1 MGLLE
6 FLNEN
11 RGDFAVIFSAVVAI
25 AIIVYAILTGKLE
38 LFSAIVA
45 FATVMYVILTCRLV
59 SETKKMREAQTEPK
73 VSVTIQPREEW
84 INLIDMVIQNIGLG
98 PAYNIKFE
106 INPDFEYMKGKF
118 LSELGFMKNG
128 LKYLAPNQKLQFF
141 LTSMIENFEEKTK
154 KSFEIKVTYQNSIGK
169 TYKDVYMIDF
179 SQLIGLSQLG
189 EPPLYKIAKN
199 VEEIKKDI
207 HHLSTGLIKVIETKQ
222 LLEQSKQPKKE
233 DEV

>member
-1 MGLLE
+1 MGLVE

-11 RGDFAVIFSAVVAI
+11 SGAFAVIFSAVVAI
-25 AIIVYAILTGKLE
+25 ATVVYAILTW
-38 LFSAIVA
+38 
-45 FATVMYVILTCRLV
+45 RLV
-59 SETKKMREAQTEPK
+59 SETRKMREAQTEPK

-84 INLIDMVIQNIGLG
+84 IKLIDMVIQNIGLG

-141 LTSMIENFEEKTK
+141 LTIENFEEKTK
-154 KSFEIKVTYQNSIGK
+154 KSFEIRVTYQNSIGK
-169 TYKDVYMIDF
+169 TYKDVYTIDF

-189 EPPLYKIAKN
+189 EEPPLYKIAKN

-207 HHLSTGLIKVIETKQ
+207 HHLSTGFHKIKVIRYTKEDVEEETKQ
-222 LLEQSKQPKKE
+222 LLERSKQPKKE

>member
-1 MGLLE
+1 MGLVE

-11 RGDFAVIFSAVVAI
+11 SGAFAVIFSAAVAI
-25 AIIVYAILTGKLE
+25 STIVYAILTWK
-38 LFSAIVA
+38 
-45 FATVMYVILTCRLV
+45 LV
-59 SETKKMREAQTEPK
+59 SETRKMKEAQTEPK
-73 VSVTIQPREEW
+73 VSITIQPREEW
-84 INLIDMVIQNIGLG
+84 INFIDMVIQNIGLG

-118 LSELGFMKNG
+118 LSELGFKKNG

-141 LTSMIENFEEKTK
+141 LTIMSENFEEKTK
-154 KSFEIKVTYQNSIGK
+154 KPFEIRISYQNSIGK

-207 HHLSTGLIKVIETKQ
+207 HHLSNGFYKIKVIRNTK
-222 LLEQSKQPKKE
+222 EY
-233 DEV
+233 V

>member
-1 MGLLE
+1 MGLVE

-11 RGDFAVIFSAVVAI
+11 SGAFAVIFSAAVAI
-25 AIIVYAILTGKLE
+25 ATIVYAILTWK
-38 LFSAIVA
+38 
-45 FATVMYVILTCRLV
+45 LV
-59 SETKKMREAQTEPK
+59 SETRKMREAQTEPK

-106 INPDFEYMKGKF
+106 INPDFEYIKGKF

-141 LTSMIENFEEKTK
+141 LTSMIGNFEEKNK
-154 KSFEIKVTYQNSIGK
+154 KPFEIRVTYQNSIGK

-207 HHLSTGLIKVIETKQ
+207 HHLSTGLIKVIRYTKEDIEEEETKQ
-222 LLEQSKQPKKE
+222 LLERSKQPKKE

>member
-1 MGLLE
+1 MGLVE

-11 RGDFAVIFSAVVAI
+11 SGAFAVIFSAVVAI
-25 AIIVYAILTGKLE
+25 ATIVYAILTWK
-38 LFSAIVA
+38 
-45 FATVMYVILTCRLV
+45 LV
-59 SETKKMREAQTEPK
+59 SETRKMREAQTELK

-154 KSFEIKVTYQNSIGK
+154 KPFEIRVTYQNSIGK

-207 HHLSTGLIKVIETKQ
+207 HHLSTGFHKIKVIMYTKEDVEEERKQ
-222 LLEQSKQPKKE
+222 LLERFKQPKKE

>member
-1 MGLLE
+1 MGLVE

-11 RGDFAVIFSAVVAI
+11 NGAFAVIFSAVVAI
-25 AIIVYAILTGKLE
+25 ATVVYAFLTW
-38 LFSAIVA
+38 
-45 FATVMYVILTCRLV
+45 RLV
-59 SETKKMREAQTEPK
+59 SETRKMREAQTEPK
-73 VSVTIQPREEW
+73 VSVTIQPREER
-84 INLIDMVIQNIGLG
+84 IKLIDMVIQNIGLG

-154 KSFEIKVTYQNSIGK
+154 KHFEIRVTYQNSIGK

-189 EPPLYKIAKN
+189 EEPPLYKMAKN
-199 VEEIKKDI
+199 VEEIKKYI
-207 HHLSTGLIKVIETKQ
+207 HHLSTGFHKINVIRYTKEDVEEETKQ
-222 LLEQSKQPKKE
+222 LLERSKQPKKE

>member
-1 MGLLE
+1 MVLE

-11 RGDFAVIFSAVVAI
+11 SGAFAVIFSAAVAF
-25 AIIVYAILTGKLE
+25 ATVVYAILTWK
-38 LFSAIVA
+38 
-45 FATVMYVILTCRLV
+45 LV
-59 SETKKMREAQTEPK
+59 SETRKMREAQTEPK

-154 KSFEIKVTYQNSIGK
+154 KPFEIRVTYQNSIGK

-199 VEEIKKDI
+199 VEEIKENI
-207 HHLSTGLIKVIETKQ
+207 HYFSTGFHKIKVIRYTKEDIEKETKQ
-222 LLEQSKQPKKE
+222 LLERSKQPKKE